1 MPVEVSH
8 KGYEAYVNQL
18 VETIARYG
26 NYKVIPSQVHWSLF
40 IDLMGNETKYCIT
53 CIPQNASLY
62 MSGTYYNGNSVLSWK
77 HKNKRDNIFLQH
89 DDNAFLSLA
98 LNGSGHLHTSA
109 TVGLDDS
116 TGTLEAMQKTK
127 VSAHDRHCVQV
138 PWSSSLQPTIM
149 LAELE
154 YFILKT
160 DIQTWSLWV
169 LIYCHRALMIAGR
182 VWVWTP
188 RSLAKRGS
196 SLNWRGW

>member
-1 MPVEVSH
+1 MKRSTALHGFNRMPHYTCLTHTIVEKVH
-8 KGYEAYVNQL
+8 CYEN
-18 VETIARYG
+18 
-26 NYKVIPSQVHWSLF
+26 
-40 IDLMGNETKYCIT
+40 
-53 CIPQNASLY
+53 
-62 MSGTYYNGNSVLSWK
+62 
-77 HKNKRDNIFLQH
+77 KNKRDNIFLQH
-89 DDNAFLSLA
+89 DDNGVLEVWLCAFLSLA

-116 TGTLEAMQKTK
+116 TGTLEATQKTK
-127 VSAHDRHCVQV
+127 LSARDRHCVLV
-138 PWSSSLQPTIM
+138 PWSPSLSTIIM

-169 LIYCHRALMIAGR
+169 LIYCQRALMIAGR

-196 SLNWRGW
+196 SLN